1 MNRKYYI
8 DNLRWS
14 CILLLIPFHT
24 AMTFNSWG
32 EGNYIYLYPNKS
44 LSFFIIM
51 ISTLYMPLLFV
62 LAGIS
67 ARYAMNKRNTKG
79 FIKERVFKLLI
90 PMISGILTVVAIMTF
105 YADRFHNNYQGT
117 YFEHYGVFF
126 TKFTTLTG
134 YDGGFTPSHLWFLLY
149 LFIVSLLGTII
160 INIQKRI
167 LPKFKLTNISILSI
181 LLIVILIA
189 ISDQLLNIAD
199 KSICKFLI
207 LYLAGFYILSDE
219 ENLNKISSFRYF
231 YLLIMLVTDM
241 IYAYMFVY
249 CDNFNRII
257 CGILSYMACW
267 FGILTIIG
275 FARIGFNQNNKLT
288 HFFTK
293 YSFLFYIFHFM
304 WLVMIQYYLIQ
315 YTNHVVTIYI
325 VSILLGYI
333 FTIPTCVLVAN
344 IPIIRSLFGIKKK

>member
-24 AMTFNSWG
+24 AMTFNTWG
-32 EGNYIYLYPNKS
+32 EGNYIYLYPNKT
-44 LSFFIIM
+44 LSFFIIF
-51 ISTLYMPLLFV
+51 ISIWYMPLLFV

-67 ARYAMNKRNTKG
+67 ARYAMSTRNMKR
-79 FIKERVFKLLI
+79 FIQERVFKLLI
-90 PMISGILTVVAIMTF
+90 PLIAGILTVVAIMTF
-105 YADRFHNNYQGT
+105 YADRFNNNYQGN
-117 YFEHYGVFF
+117 FLEHYQVFF

-134 YDGGFTPSHLWFLLY
+134 YDGGFTPAHLWFLLY
-149 LFIVSLLGTII
+149 LFIISLLALII
-160 INIQKRI
+160 VNLQKRY
-167 LPKFKLTNISILSI
+167 LPNLKMKNISFIWI
-181 LLIVILIA
+181 LLMVILIA

-199 KSICKFLI
+199 KSICKFLV
-207 LYLAGFYILSDE
+207 LYLIGFYILSEE
-219 ENLNKISSFRYF
+219 ENLNKISSFRY
-231 YLLIMLVTDM
+231 YNLLIMFVSDV
-241 IYAYMFVY
+241 ICAYMFVY

-257 CGILSYMACW
+257 CGIFSYMACW

-304 WLVMIQYYLIQ
+304 WLVMIQYYLTR
-315 YTNHVVTIYI
+315 YTNHLVTIYI

-333 FTIPTCVLVAN
+333 FTIPTCVLVAK
-344 IPIIRSLFGIKKK
+344 IPIIRSLFGVKKK

>member
-8 DNLRWS
+8 DNLRWL

-32 EGNYIYLYPNKS
+32 EGNYIYLYPNKT
-44 LSFFIIM
+44 LSFFIIV
-51 ISTLYMPLLFV
+51 ISLWYMPLLFT
-62 LAGIS
+62 LAGVS
-67 ARYAMNKRNTKG
+67 ARYAMCKRNMKR

-90 PMISGILTVVAIMTF
+90 PLIAGILTVVAIMTF
-105 YADRFHNNYQGT
+105 YADRFHNNYQGN
-117 YFEHYGVFF
+117 FSEHYQVFF

-134 YDGGFTPSHLWFLLY
+134 YDGGFTPAHLWFLLY
-149 LFIVSLLGTII
+149 LFIISLLALII
-160 INIQKRI
+160 INLQKKF
-167 LPKFKLTNISILSI
+167 LPNLKMTNISIIWI
-181 LLIVILIA
+181 LLMVVLIA

-199 KSICKFLI
+199 KSICKFLV

-219 ENLNKISSFRYF
+219 ENLNKISCFRYF
-231 YLLIMLVTDM
+231 NLLTMFVTDL
-241 IYAYMFVY
+241 ICAYMFIY
-249 CDNFNRII
+249 CDNYNRII

-288 HFFTK
+288 TFFTK

-304 WLVMIQYYLIQ
+304 WLVLIQYYLTR
-315 YTNHVVTIYI
+315 YTNHLVIIYL

-333 FTIPTCVLVAN
+333 FTIPTCVLVAK